1 MRSLTGTDSAIGGY
15 VLKMRLNLRGATA
28 ALALSAGAFSLSAAV
43 ASDDIDDLLVDGK
56 FTFDARARV
65 ELVDQE
71 GFAEEAVAQ
80 TVRARVG
87 FVTGKVFDF
96 QGLVEAEAVIQPGD
110 RFNDTIN
117 GNAAYPVIADPDG
130 LELNRLQIEYSG
142 LPQTVVT
149 LGRQRINLDNQR
161 FVGAVG
167 WRQNEQTFDAL
178 RVVNTSVDGL
188 ALTYVFVNQVN
199 RIFGDESPQGAFE
212 EPSHFFNAAYEL
224 PPIGKIV
231 GYAYLVDIDV
241 ASMRNQASASFGLR
255 VTGKKDVGG
264 GYALGYEAE
273 YAHQNDYGN
282 NPNDVSLGYWHGD
295 LSVARSGLQALVG
308 VESLEGSGVGGVPGF
323 STPLGTLHKFQGYAD
338 VFLNTPSNGIV
349 DVYGKVGY
357 EKKLSEPLGPIT
369 AFSAAAWYHDF
380 DAERGGQSL
389 GAEFNLEAAAKLG
402 EHFTVGAK
410 YADYDGDG
418 GFAGRQKIWLHV
430 DAVY

>member
-1 MRSLTGTDSAIGGY
+1 
-15 VLKMRLNLRGATA
+15 MRLTLWG
-28 ALALSAGAFSLSAAV
+28 AAV
-43 ASDDIDDLLVDGK
+43 ALPLFGGVFAAHASDDIDDLLVDGK
-56 FTFDARARV
+56 FTFDARVRV
-65 ELVDQE
+65 ERVDQE
-71 GFAEEAVAQ
+71 GFAERAVAP
-80 TVRARVG
+80 TARARVG
-87 FVTGKVFDF
+87 FVTGKVSDF
-96 QGLVEAEAVIQPGD
+96 QGLIEAEAVVHLGD
-110 RFNDTIN
+110 RFNDTVN
-117 GNAAYPVIADPDG
+117 GNTTYPVIPDPDG
-130 LELNRLQIEYSG
+130 IELNRLQVEYSG
-142 LPQTVVT
+142 LPQTVLT

-161 FVGAVG
+161 FVGAG
-167 WRQNEQTFDAL
+167 AWRQNEQTFDAL
-178 RVVNTSVDGL
+178 RVVNTSIDGL

-199 RIFGDESPQGAFE
+199 RIFGNESLQGEFD

-241 ASMRNQASASFGLR
+241 ASMRNQASASYGLR

-273 YAHQNDYGN
+273 YAHQNDYGH
-282 NPNDVSLGYWHGD
+282 NPNDLSLSYWHGD
-295 LSVARSGLQALVG
+295 LSIAHSGLQALIG

-357 EKKLSEPLGPIT
+357 EQKLSEPFGPIT
-369 AFSAAAWYHDF
+369 GFTAAAWYHDF

-389 GAEFNLEAAAKLG
+389 GSEIDLEAAAKFG
-402 EHFTVGAK
+402 DHFTVGAK

-418 GFAGRQKIWLHV
+418 GFAGRQKIWLYV
-430 DAVY
+430 DAIY